1 LCSLMHNNIII
12 IQRPAVLGRKGG
24 GEEGKIMKE
33 GTVEKEGKKSE
44 VRESK

>member
-1 LCSLMHNNIII
+1 MHNNIII
-12 IQRPAVLGRKGG
+12 IYTKTSCARERGG
-24 GEEGKIMKE
+24 KRGEIMKE